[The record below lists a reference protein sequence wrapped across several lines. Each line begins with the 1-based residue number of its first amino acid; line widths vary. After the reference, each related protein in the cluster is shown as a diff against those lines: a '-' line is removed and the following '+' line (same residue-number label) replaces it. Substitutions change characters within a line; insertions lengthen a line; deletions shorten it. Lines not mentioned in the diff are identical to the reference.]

1 MDILNTNI
9 DNNISET
16 TSTDVSNTTNE
27 TTNQEPSWLNDVPSK
42 FKDNVT
48 SHDEIISKLAKSY
61 TNLEQMNSKIYGKP
75 EKYVIDE
82 NIVVDDGVAEI
93 ISKIAEKNNFSQDI
107 FNKLITNTSEI
118 VAEKNKEYQA
128 TIEQKQKELDEKIKN
143 YGSENI
149 EKVNNFLKNI
159 NIKEENI
166 NKLNKLLTNDFEFIN
181 VLDEIMNKVTEKSLT
196 YQPKLNNEIIENH
209 EEIEKKHFDFIRNR
223 LNRPTKED
231 LKNQELYFK
240 IKKI

>member
-9 DNNISET
+9 DNNLGDNTPI
-16 TSTDVSNTTNE
+16 DNLTTNE

-42 FKDNVT
+42 FKENIT

-61 TNLEQMNSKIYGKP
+61 INLEQMNSKTYGKP
-75 EKYVIDE
+75 DKYIINEDVI
-82 NIVVDDGVAEI
+82 VDQEVADI
-93 ISKIAEKNNFSQDI
+93 ITAIAEKNNFSQDV

-118 VAEKNKEYQA
+118 VAEKNKKYQM
-128 TIEQKQKELDEKIKN
+128 TIEQQQKELDEKIKN
-143 YGSENI
+143 YGNENI
-149 EKVNNFLKNI
+149 DKLKNFIKNI
-159 NIKEENI
+159 NIKEESI
-166 NKLNKLLTNDFEFIN
+166 NKLNKMITNDFEFIN
-181 VLDEIMNKVTEKSLT
+181 VLEEIMNNVTEKSLA

>member
-1 MDILNTNI
+1 MDILNTNT
-9 DNNISET
+9 DNVVNNADT
-16 TSTDVSNTTNE
+16 APTTNE
-27 TTNQEPSWLNDVPSK
+27 TTNQDPSWLSDIPIK
-42 FKDNVT
+42 FRENVT

-82 NIVVDDGVAEI
+82 KLIVDDGVADI

-128 TIEQKQKELDEKIKN
+128 TIEQRQKELDEKIKN

-181 VLDEIMNKVTEKSLT
+181 VIDEIMNNVTANTLG
-196 YQPKLNNEIIENH
+196 YQPKQNNNGNINQLDIV
-209 EEIEKKHFDFIRNR
+209 KKYQEFVTSPRFN
-223 LNRPTKED
+223 NPNKED
-231 LKNQELYFK
+231 LIVIEEY
-240 IKKI
+240 KKML

>member
-1 MDILNTNI
+1 MDILNTNT
-9 DNNISET
+9 DNVVNNADTAS
-16 TSTDVSNTTNE
+16 TTNE
-27 TTNQEPSWLNDVPSK
+27 TTNQDPSWLSDIPSK
-42 FKDNVT
+42 FRENVT

-82 NIVVDDGVAEI
+82 KIVVDDGVADI

-128 TIEQKQKELDEKIKN
+128 TIEQRQKELDEKIKS

-181 VLDEIMNKVTEKSLT
+181 VLDEIMNNVTANTLG
-196 YQPKLNNEIIENH
+196 YQPKQNNNGNINQLDIV
-209 EEIEKKHFDFIRNR
+209 KKYQEFVTSPRFN
-223 LNRPTKED
+223 NPNKED
-231 LKNQELYFK
+231 LIVIEEY
-240 IKKI
+240 KKML

>member
-1 MDILNTNI
+1 MDILNTNT
-9 DNNISET
+9 DNVVDT
-16 TSTDVSNTTNE
+16 APTDNSSTTNE
-27 TTNQEPSWLNDVPSK
+27 TTNQDPSWLNDIPNK
-42 FKDNVT
+42 FRENVT

-75 EKYVIDE
+75 EKYIIDE
-82 NIVVDDGVAEI
+82 KIVVDEGVADI

-128 TIEQKQKELDEKIKN
+128 TIEQRQKELDEKIKN

-181 VLDEIMNKVTEKSLT
+181 VLDEIMNKVTETSLG
-196 YQPKLNNEIIENH
+196 YQPKGNNGINENPQ
-209 EEIEKKHFDFIRNR
+209 EIETKYQDYIRNR
-223 LNRPTKED
+223 LNRPTRED
-231 LKNQELYFK
+231 LKNQEIYFK
-240 IKKI
+240 MKNL

>member
-1 MDILNTNI
+1 MDILNNNI
-9 DNNISET
+9 DNNVSDNIPND
-16 TSTDVSNTTNE
+16 TSITNE
-27 TTNQEPSWLNDVPSK
+27 TTNQEPTWLNDIPNK
-42 FKDNVT
+42 FKENVT

-75 EKYVIDE
+75 DKYVIDE
-82 NIVVDDGVAEI
+82 NLVLDQGVADI
-93 ISKIAEKNNFSQDI
+93 LTAISEKNNFSQDV
-107 FNKLITNTSEI
+107 FNKLITNTAEI
-118 VAEKNKEYQA
+118 VAEKNKEYQM
-128 TIEQKQKELDEKIKN
+128 TIEQQQKELDEKIKN

-149 EKVNNFLKNI
+149 EKINNFLKNI
-159 NIKEENI
+159 NIKEENV

-181 VLDEIMNKVTEKSLT
+181 VLDEIMNNVTEKSLQ

-209 EEIEKKHFDFIRNR
+209 QEIEKKYLDFIRNR